1 MRTSADHHGRFASR
15 NAAAA
20 CGALLVLAGI
30 LFGANASSNPP
41 GFYIDESSIA
51 YNAHLIATTGHDE
64 HGVSNPLFFR
74 AFGDYKNPTY
84 IYVLAAIF
92 RVTGPSIRVARLF
105 SATLGVLAVLA
116 LALLAAR
123 LSKNWQVGFL
133 VGLTALL
140 TPWLFELG
148 RVVIEVA
155 MYPLVLVLFLLCL
168 RRASEKTSWSIA
180 DMLGLAFTLALLTYT
195 YSVGRLFG
203 PLLALGLVLFVTR
216 LRWRSVVLTWGLYAS
231 LLLPAL
237 VFHLRHPGAITGRFT
252 LISFITSQSG
262 YLEIAFEFIKH
273 YLGNLNPWRMLV
285 TGDPNTHQIATIYGL
300 GLVLA
305 PTFVLAVA
313 GILIVVLRKRR
324 ESWWIFVLYGLAVSI
339 VPASLTKEYFH
350 MLRLAALPVFVIV
363 LTVPALQW
371 FLEKENRSRRAMLIA
386 LFAVTMLQGVIF
398 QWQYHASVRSPWRRH
413 LFDADYPTKI
423 LPTALAAAAPKPI
436 YLVDA
441 PPIPGYIQAF
451 WYAVLENIPNEKFL
465 VPPAEVGAPENAI
478 VITTE
483 NTCVRCNKLAES
495 EPYTVYQAVGAP
507 RTYAPLPDSGFR
519 AELQAI
525 DPPTR
530 LRTNEQATVRVLVK
544 NASDSVWSARE
555 RGNSPYQVSLGN
567 HWLDREGKIVVNDDG
582 RGPLLSDLHP
592 GEETEIS
599 LIVNTPRTAGDYLL
613 QIDML
618 QEGLCWFGAK
628 GSATVRIPVKVN

>member
-1 MRTSADHHGRFASR
+1 MWTSWDHHGRFASR
-15 NAAAA
+15 NAAMAY
-20 CGALLVLAGI
+20 GALLVLAGI
-30 LFGANASSNPP
+30 LFSANASGNPP

-51 YNAHLIATTGHDE
+51 YNAHLIATTSQDE
-64 HGVSNPLFFR
+64 HGISNPLFFR
-74 AFGDYKNPTY
+74 AFGDYKNPSY
-84 IYVLAAIF
+84 IYLLATIF

-105 SATLGVLAVLA
+105 SATLGVFTVLA

-123 LSKNWQVGFL
+123 LSKNWRVGFAI
-133 VGLTALL
+133 GLTALL

-148 RVVIEVA
+148 RIVLEVA

-168 RRASEKTSWSIA
+168 RRASEKTSWSIT

-195 YSVGRLFG
+195 YSIGRLLG
-203 PLLALGLVLFVTR
+203 PLLAFGLLLFATR
-216 LRWRSVVLTWGLYAS
+216 LRWRSVVLTWGFYAL

-237 VFHLRHPGAITGRFT
+237 VFYLRHPGALTGRFT

-262 YLEIAFEFIKH
+262 YLESASEFIKR

-285 TGDPNTHQIATIYGL
+285 TGD
-300 GLVLA
+300 
-305 PTFVLAVA
+305 
-313 GILIVVLRKRR
+313 
-324 ESWWIFVLYGLAVSI
+324 FVLYGLAVSI

-350 MLRLAALPVFVIV
+350 MLRLAALPVFLIV

-371 FLEKENRSRRAMLIA
+371 LFEKENRSRRAMLIG

-398 QWQYHASVRSPWRRH
+398 QWHFHTSVRSPWRRH
-413 LFDADYPTKI
+413 LFDADYSTKI
-423 LPTALAAAAPKPI
+423 LPTAFAAAASKPI

-451 WYAVLENIPNEKFL
+451 WYAVLEKIPHEKFS
-465 VPPAEVGAPENAI
+465 VPPADVGAPENAI

-483 NTCVRCNKLAES
+483 NTCVRCNQLAES
-495 EPYTVYQAVGAP
+495 EPYTVYQAVGTP
-507 RTYAPLPDSGFR
+507 RTYTPLADGGFR
-519 AELQAI
+519 AELQVL

-530 LRTNEQATVRVLVK
+530 LRTNEQVTVRVLVK
-544 NASDSVWSARE
+544 NVSDSRWLARE

-582 RGPLLSDLHP
+582 RGPLLRDLNP
-592 GEETEIS
+592 GKLMEVLFT
-599 LIVNTPRTAGDYLL
+599 VNAPQLAGDYLL
-613 QIDML
+613 EMDML
-618 QEGLCWFGAK
+618 QEGVSWFSSK
-628 GSATVRIPVKVN
+628 GSSTVRVPVSVE

>member
-1 MRTSADHHGRFASR
+1 MWTSWDHHGRFASR
-15 NAAAA
+15 NAAMAY
-20 CGALLVLAGI
+20 GALLVLAGI
-30 LFGANASSNPP
+30 LFSANASGNPP

-51 YNAHLIATTGHDE
+51 YNAHLIATTSQDE
-64 HGVSNPLFFR
+64 HGISNPLFFR
-74 AFGDYKNPTY
+74 AFGDYKNPSY
-84 IYVLAAIF
+84 IYLLATIF

-105 SATLGVLAVLA
+105 SATLGVFTVLA

-123 LSKNWQVGFL
+123 LSKNWRVGFA

-148 RVVIEVA
+148 RIVLEVA

-168 RRASEKTSWSIA
+168 RRASEKTSWSIT
-180 DMLGLAFTLALLTYT
+180 DMLSLAFTLALLTYT
-195 YSVGRLFG
+195 YSIGRLLG
-203 PLLALGLVLFVTR
+203 PLLALGLLLFATK
-216 LRWRSVVLTWGLYAS
+216 LRWRSVVLTWGFYAL

-237 VFHLRHPGAITGRFT
+237 VFHLRHPGALTGRFT

-262 YLEIAFEFIKH
+262 YLESASEFIKH

-285 TGDPNTHQIATIYGL
+285 TGDPNTHQIATIFGV

-305 PTFVLAVA
+305 PTLVLAVA
-313 GILIVVLRKRR
+313 SILIVIWRKRHER
-324 ESWWIFVLYGLAVSI
+324 WWLFVLYGLAVSI

-350 MLRLAALPVFVIV
+350 MLRLAALPVFLIV

-371 FLEKENRSRRAMLIA
+371 LFEKENRSRRAMLITV
-386 LFAVTMLQGVIF
+386 FAVTMLQGVIF
-398 QWQYHASVRSPWRRH
+398 QWHFHTSVRSPWRRH

-423 LPTALAAAAPKPI
+423 LPAALAAAASKPI

-451 WYAVLENIPNEKFL
+451 WYAVLEKIPHEKFS
-465 VPPAEVGAPENAI
+465 VPPADVGAPENAI

-483 NTCVRCNKLAES
+483 NTCVRCNQLAES
-495 EPYTVYQAVGAP
+495 EPYTVYQAVGTP
-507 RTYAPLPDSGFR
+507 RTYTPLADGGFR
-519 AELQAI
+519 AELQVL

-530 LRTNEQATVRVLVK
+530 LRTNEQVTVRVLVK
-544 NASDSVWSARE
+544 NVSDSQWLARE

-582 RGPLLSDLHP
+582 RGPLLRDLNP
-592 GEETEIS
+592 GELMEVLFT
-599 LIVNTPRTAGDYLL
+599 VNAPRLAGDYLL
-613 QIDML
+613 EMDML
-618 QEGLCWFGAK
+618 QEGVSWFSSK
-628 GSATVRIPVKVN
+628 GSSTVRVPVSVE